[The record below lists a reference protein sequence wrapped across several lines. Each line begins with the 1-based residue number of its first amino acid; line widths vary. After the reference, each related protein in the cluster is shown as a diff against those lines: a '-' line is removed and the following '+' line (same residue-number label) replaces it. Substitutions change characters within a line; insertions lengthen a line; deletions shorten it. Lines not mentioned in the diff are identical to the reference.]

1 MNTYT
6 IADLKNKLALMQSEV
21 EKTKSHLCKLL
32 EQKKNLAG
40 TITYLE
46 SEASLESEERVQV
59 PVESPRNIDFSGA
72 RNLDERLKIIA
83 ESETSGIIRVTNA
96 VDLILRSGV
105 SKASRRSLSS
115 SMYKTL
121 NSSDDWEWLSPGEF
135 RLLHPAI
142 QGTLPDQYQQ

>member
-6 IADLKNKLALMQSEV
+6 IADLKKKLALMQSEV
-21 EKTKSHLCKLL
+21 EKTKSHLCKLI
-32 EQKKNLAG
+32 ERKNNLAG

-46 SEASLESEERVQV
+46 SEEPDQV
-59 PVESPRNIDFSGA
+59 PADSSQEFDFRGA
-72 RNLDERLKIIA
+72 RNLEERLRIIA
-83 ESETSGIIRVTNA
+83 ECDQSGIIRVIDA

-121 NSSDDWEWLSPGEF
+121 NASDDWEWLSPGEF
-135 RLLHPAI
+135 RLRHPAV
-142 QGTLPDQYQQ
+142 QRTLPDQYQQ